1 MANQALINAAQKL
14 YSAKAQQTDI
24 TPVVQG
30 AASITGNIMNAIAER
45 QKQQKEEAKKTFEP
59 FKTTLLKNDKLRAEF
74 TTKLEDLQEEYYENQ
89 KRSENPLIKE
99 DGDNGRKAARDRNT
113 QIEALLSTYNNQLNK
128 VDLNRSLDVG
138 YSKFNKVG
146 PLVDYTMYK
155 DKKLVDFVKIKD
167 DGLYFTNHEGKD
179 VLLDKD
185 VTLVPENTKGITNLV
200 KAHSFARQEGS
211 RGIGYEGTD
220 VQDVVLNA
228 INAEMKTNS
237 NWKSILF
244 DDVGTFNWVD
254 TNLKNGSFP
263 GSEEF
268 FKEHGDKS
276 LADQKEELKD
286 LINNPEKADAF
297 IEDFKND
304 YLVTVKQSNADALNA
319 YNSKID
325 PSGKPKPYVTFMG
338 QTSNKPFVQDLFNQ
352 VTDGT
357 VMIAGEK
364 LVRDDKDNRF
374 YSVGAN
380 NMRKQDDAGFTEKE
394 ILGKL
399 LIGGYVDEFNFKFR
413 EQDDRTDA
421 DKAKEKQIELIM
433 STERVNKEEAERL
446 YNIMN
451 RLNTSDASNNSEK
464 MNKIKEALQAPNRN
478 E

>member
-74 TTKLEDLQEEYYENQ
+74 TTKLEDLQEEYYKNQ
-89 KRSENPLIKE
+89 KRSENFLVKKDE
-99 DGDNGRKAARDRNT
+99 RDKARNRNS
-113 QIEALLSTYNNQLNK
+113 QIESLLSTYDNQLNK

-155 DKKLVDFVKIKD
+155 DRKLVDFVKIKD

-211 RGIGYEGTD
+211 KGVGYEGTD

-237 NWKSILF
+237 NWQSILF

-254 TNLKNGSFP
+254 TNLENRSFP

-268 FKEHGDKS
+268 FKEHGSKT
-276 LADQKEELKD
+276 LADQKEALKD
-286 LINNPEKADAF
+286 KLAEPGSADAF

-304 YLVTVKQSNADALNA
+304 YITTIKQSNADALAN
-319 YNSKID
+319 YNSKINPED
-325 PSGKPKPYVTFMG
+325 KSKPYVTFMG

-357 VMIAGEK
+357 VMMSGEK
-364 LVRDDKDNRF
+364 FVRDDKENRF
-374 YSVGAN
+374 YSVGSDGT
-380 NMRKQDDAGFTEKE
+380 RKQNDIGLTEKE
-394 ILGKL
+394 MLGKL

-433 STERVNKEEAERL
+433 STGKTREEAEKL
-446 YNIMN
+446 YDIQKQLNITN
-451 RLNTSDASNNSEK
+451 
-464 MNKIKEALQAPNRN
+464 ALTQD
-478 E
+478 